1 MKTGSSLRKRIIIFS
16 VVLAIMV
23 FGIGFFI
30 TVQGDGVKAVP
41 VDEKIIRPVK
51 IMTISESVQYET
63 RTFPGVIQAAREVK
77 LAFRVGGPLVALDLD
92 IGQHVNKGD
101 VIARIDARDFEIN
114 RLRLSAALDEAR
126 AGLEAMQ
133 KGARSEDIA
142 SLEAQLSAARVR
154 LDDAERNFERQRNL
168 LADHVIAQVEYDN
181 AAAALDTAKANVDVA
196 QQELNKARTGARK
209 EDIQAAEAG
218 IKRLQADLQAAEN
231 ALRDTWLKAPFS
243 GYVDKQHVEN
253 FENVAPGQ
261 PIVTLLDFSSV
272 EVRTAVPETIVIRQQ
287 DIVDVTST
295 LDAYGN
301 KAFAATIKEVGRKT
315 ESANQSYPLTATLS
329 GHQDLS
335 PQPGMAATLTLKLK
349 KNDSRGQGM
358 LIPATAVFADPKGLP
373 CVWKVDMSTHRVMRI
388 PVDTGKPLQD
398 AIEITSG
405 LNDGDRIVTA
415 GARFLQPDQEVRI
428 LNSVKGG
435 AQ

>member
-1 MKTGSSLRKRIIIFS
+1 MRTGSNLRKRVVVFI
-16 VVLAIMV
+16 VVLTVTAL
-23 FGIGFFI
+23 GTGFVM
-30 TVQGDGVKAVP
+30 TVQGDGARAVP
-41 VDEKIIRPVK
+41 VPEKIIRPVK
-51 IMTISESVQYET
+51 IMTVSGATQYET

-92 IGQHVNKGD
+92 IGQQVNKGD
-101 VIARIDARDFEIN
+101 VIARIDARDFEVN

-126 AGLEAMQ
+126 AGLKAMK

-142 SLEAQLSAARVR
+142 SLEAQLNAARVR

-168 LADHVIAQVEYDN
+168 LADRVIAQVEYDN
-181 AAAALDTAKANVDVA
+181 AAAAMDTAKANVDVA

-209 EDIQAAEAG
+209 EDIQAAQAG

-231 ALRDTWLKAPFS
+231 ALRDTWLRAPFN

-261 PIVTLLDFSSV
+261 PIITLLDFSAV
-272 EVRTAVPETIVIRQQ
+272 EVRTAVPEAIVVRQQ
-287 DIVDVTST
+287 EIVGVTSA
-295 LDAYGN
+295 LDAYSG
-301 KAFAATIKEVGRKT
+301 KTFAATIKEIGRKT

-329 GHQDLS
+329 GNPNMS
-335 PQPGMAATLTLKLK
+335 PQPGMAATLTLKLR
-349 KNDSRGQGM
+349 KNDSRRQSL
-358 LIPATAVFADPKGLP
+358 LIPATAVFADPNGRP
-373 CVWKVDMSTHRVMRI
+373 CVWKLNMSTQRVVRT
-388 PVDTGKPLQD
+388 PVTTGKLRQD
-398 AIEITSG
+398 SIEIASG
-405 LNDGDRIVTA
+405 LVDGDCIVTA

-435 AQ
+435 SK